1 MSVIYMIH
9 PIHGAKVAI
18 SSHEA
23 DYDEMHGWERFDP
36 TAAPAPAVNHM
47 HPLDHDGDGRLGGSL
62 PGENSTRR
70 RGRRR
75 AETED

>member
-18 SSHEA
+18 SEHEA
-23 DYDEMHGWERFDP
+23 AQDEMYGWERFDP
-36 TAAPAPAVNHM
+36 TDIEPAV
-47 HPLDHDGDGRLGGSL
+47 HPLDYDGDGRLGGSL